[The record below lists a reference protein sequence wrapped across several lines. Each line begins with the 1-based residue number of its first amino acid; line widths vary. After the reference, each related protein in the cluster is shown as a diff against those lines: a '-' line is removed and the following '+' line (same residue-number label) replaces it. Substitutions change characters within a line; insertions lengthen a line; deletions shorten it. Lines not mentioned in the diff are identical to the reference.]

1 MGKVRPQSQPAA
13 MPMTPN
19 SDQPISFRRPGAL
32 APEPV
37 AGEGPQQAGGDGRQ
51 GAQQPLG
58 VPILHDRDG
67 HGRRSPGRLR
77 NPGLRR
83 PRGRSRL
90 RS

>member
-19 SDQPISFRRPGAL
+19 SDQAHQLPAARPL

-58 VPILHDRDG
+58 VPILPVEMVMAEDHPVD
-67 HGRRSPGRLR
+67 
-77 NPGLRR
+77 
-83 PRGRSRL
+83 
-90 RS
+90 